1 MASLDQLKTALRN
14 AEARGATQDA
24 ALLANAIKERTPAPP
39 RDRAAEEAARN
50 LRLAQLESGGIG
62 QGIAE
67 FGKGILGGAAG
78 ILETGAIGAA
88 DFLVPDAFDDPVR
101 EGIQGAFDVIQKP
114 LAPRANVGVGATA
127 IPRKFGEALGS
138 FGGILGASVVN
149 PLAGAGLAVTAG
161 MGEAVERAREAGATP
176 AERARAS
183 ILGGVVGSSE
193 LLPVNR
199 LLGSFSKNV
208 G

>member
-50 LRLAQLESGGIG
+50 LRLAQLEPGGIG

-88 DFLVPDAFDDPVR
+88 DFLVPDAFDDMS
-101 EGIQGAFDVIQKP
+101 ITLIFICYHHHP
-114 LAPRANVGVGATA
+114 L
-127 IPRKFGEALGS
+127 FLY
-138 FGGILGASVVN
+138 
-149 PLAGAGLAVTAG
+149 
-161 MGEAVERAREAGATP
+161 P
-176 AERARAS
+176 AHHYF
-183 ILGGVVGSSE
+183 LH
-193 LLPVNR
+193 L
-199 LLGSFSKNV
+199 
-208 G
+208 